1 MLNINPCVLPEVDP
15 HYLED
20 RDLRKRERLLRKSK
34 EAMWK
39 CWSQEYDRSLRE
51 RHNQRVSKQTSYPKI
66 GEIVIIRDEDKKRHA
81 WKLGVVSSVMKG
93 RDDVIRG
100 ASKRNIER
108 AVQHIYPLELS
119 CDETKWNPNPEAP
132 TFTPRPTRDA
142 AEAAKIRLNQVA
154 DAEEH

>member
-1 MLNINPCVLPEVDP
+1 
-15 HYLED
+15 
-20 RDLRKRERLLRKSK
+20 
-34 EAMWK
+34 
-39 CWSQEYDRSLRE
+39 
-51 RHNQRVSKQTSYPKI
+51 
-66 GEIVIIRDEDKKRHA
+66 
-81 WKLGVVSSVMKG
+81 MKG

-100 ASKRNIER
+100 ASKQNIKR

-119 CDETKWNPNPEAP
+119 CDETKWNSNPEAP